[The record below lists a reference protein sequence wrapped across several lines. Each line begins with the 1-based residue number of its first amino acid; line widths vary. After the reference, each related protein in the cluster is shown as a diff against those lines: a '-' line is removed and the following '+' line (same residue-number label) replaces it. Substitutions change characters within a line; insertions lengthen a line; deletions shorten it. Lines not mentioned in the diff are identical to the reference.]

1 MSRTILALALANSV
15 SALLLPANPG
25 RVAKVHMA
33 ATEPAA
39 PAVAKEPKDF
49 PHPAYEGLVLPYGT
63 GATKDNTDDAVQ
75 MESVKF
81 LFGIGGGSP
90 MLGGPAKSGAVLG
103 PGKTG
108 VFMKDIVDKGLLKS
122 DPHSLDELQKFVKAG
137 LETHNAAAVPGLAP
151 MPEDYN
157 FFGGDDLAAQLCVLL
172 ESNPFYASSLTP
184 RAGGGF
190 EIINFVCH
198 AAQTPDSQIPDRLA
212 ISATHT
218 HTFEPCVEQDPA
230 AKDADASYNVRIMRT
245 MGRPGPQV
253 NFQFSVKPEG
263 GLKIDGYD
271 VYENGA
277 SRLCTA

>member
-1 MSRTILALALANSV
+1 M
-15 SALLLPANPG
+15 LLPANRG
-25 RVAKVHMA
+25 RVAKVRMA
-33 ATEPAA
+33 ATEPAVEV
-39 PAVAKEPKDF
+39 PPTDF
-49 PHPAYEGLVLPYGT
+49 PLPAYEGLKLPHET
-63 GATKDNTDDAVQ
+63 GATKDNTNEEVQ
-75 MESVKF
+75 KESTLF

-90 MLGGPAKSGAVLG
+90 MLGGLERSPVGA
-103 PGKTG
+103 G

-137 LETHNAAAVPGLAP
+137 LDKQNAAAMPGLAP
-151 MPEDYN
+151 MPDDYN

-172 ESNPFYASSLTP
+172 ESNPFYAASLTP

>member
-25 RVAKVHMA
+25 RVAKVRMA
-33 ATEPAA
+33 ATEPAVEV
-39 PAVAKEPKDF
+39 PPKDF
-49 PHPAYEGLVLPYGT
+49 PLPAYEGLKLPYET
-63 GATKDNTDDAVQ
+63 GATKDNTNEDVQ
-75 MESVKF
+75 TESNGF

-90 MLGGPAKSGAVLG
+90 MLVGGQTPVAPGVFKDLG
-103 PGKTG
+103 STG

-122 DPHSLDELQKFVKAG
+122 DRNSLDELQKFVKAG

-198 AAQTPDSQIPDRLA
+198 AARTPDSQ
-212 ISATHT
+212 
-218 HTFEPCVEQDPA
+218 DPRQA
-230 AKDADASYNVRIMRT
+230 CY
-245 MGRPGPQV
+245 
-253 NFQFSVKPEG
+253 
-263 GLKIDGYD
+263 
-271 VYENGA
+271 
-277 SRLCTA
+277 LCYSHV

>member
-1 MSRTILALALANSV
+1 MNLSRTILALALANSV

-25 RVAKVHMA
+25 RVAKVRMA

-39 PAVAKEPKDF
+39 PVETNPF
-49 PHPAYEGLVLPYGT
+49 PTPAYEGLVLPYET
-63 GATKDNTDDAVQ
+63 GRMNDNINKKVNDEVNP
-75 MESVKF
+75 F

-90 MLGGPAKSGAVLG
+90 QLVGGQTPVAPGVFKDLGS
-103 PGKTG
+103 TG

-198 AAQTPDSQIPDRLA
+198 AARARTPDSQTPQRGLLSLLLTRL
-212 ISATHT
+212 S
-218 HTFEPCVEQDPA
+218 PA
-230 AKDADASYNVRIMRT
+230 LGRT
-245 MGRPGPQV
+245 RSPTTRRTTSGLCGRWVGRGP
-253 NFQFSVKPEG
+253 
-263 GLKIDGYD
+263 
-271 VYENGA
+271 
-277 SRLCTA
+277 R

>member
-25 RVAKVHMA
+25 RVAKVRMA

-39 PAVAKEPKDF
+39 PVETNPF
-49 PHPAYEGLVLPYGT
+49 PTPAYEGLVLPYET
-63 GATKDNTDDAVQ
+63 GRMNDNINKKVNDEVNP
-75 MESVKF
+75 F

-90 MLGGPAKSGAVLG
+90 QLVGGQTPVAPGVFKDLGS
-103 PGKTG
+103 TG

-157 FFGGDDLAAQLCVLL
+157 FFGGDDLAAQLCVIL

-198 AAQTPDSQIPDRLA
+198 AARTPDSQ
-212 ISATHT
+212 
-218 HTFEPCVEQDPA
+218 DPRQA
-230 AKDADASYNVRIMRT
+230 CY
-245 MGRPGPQV
+245 
-253 NFQFSVKPEG
+253 
-263 GLKIDGYD
+263 
-271 VYENGA
+271 
-277 SRLCTA
+277 LCYSHV